1 MDHGTPHSTPRVTD
15 PDLRTSRATVNDA
28 LETIAKQRPAG
39 VVTFM
44 PEEKPPLT
52 PAQLFRLVEVA
63 HETTNAELRGI
74 VMALLHRAMH
84 PRVMVASP
92 FGRKPGGSLP

>member
-52 PAQLFRLVEVA
+52 PAQLFRLVEIA
-63 HETTNAELRGI
+63 HETTNTELRKI
-74 VMALLHRAMH
+74 VMTLLQCAIY
-84 PRVMVASP
+84 PPMVDASR